1 MGVVNDLMID
11 VDGRRQEADG
21 FVDDGDGAIDASAEA
36 ARIGQMN
43 LHYCADLEEL
53 RIRGIIRARHRK
65 AERNLRQLRAGFGA
79 PMPTLRTSSKNAP
92 TEIAESAI
100 LKAGNEYCW

>member
-1 MGVVNDLMID
+1 VTHID
-11 VDGRRQEADG
+11 RRAEQFERT
-21 FVDDGDGAIDASAEA
+21 FDDADGAIDASAEA

-79 PMPTLRTSSKNAP
+79 PMPILRTSSRNAP

-100 LKAGNEYCW
+100 LNAGNEYCW